1 MSHLTILSNI
11 FICQNILLFYQME
24 ANLKCLHLYNVW
36 LYVWKVEQHMHEGGL
51 EMNIHD
57 WWADNDPKNLAH
69 ICLQ

>member
-1 MSHLTILSNI
+1 
-11 FICQNILLFYQME
+11 ME